1 MSNPR
6 LNMAGAGMKIL
17 QSWNRE
23 DTSLSEKNDQI
34 KMESNGRIKRKLH
47 RLFDEDSQ
55 GDSSGNSSDRKTIS
69 WRLESIDETKTPSF
83 DLIFNEN
90 NLCVIGRKDLTDS
103 KYISTRHCEIFK
115 NSHDEIFLSSQARY
129 DVIYI
134 DNQLASKDNPILL
147 KDGCEIRF
155 CKGHFIYH
163 LKRNVFERNQTLEL
177 ELGQHSC
184 PEIIKDT
191 KEEEENL
198 TRERMEMVLE
208 DMDACLRARHLR
220 DLEMTTSIC
229 RKLLSSFY
237 CDICIEV
244 IASCRSCVPCGHNYC
259 FPCITQYMAV
269 AKK

>member
-1 MSNPR
+1 MFDV
-6 LNMAGAGMKIL
+6 
-17 QSWNRE
+17 W
-23 DTSLSEKNDQI
+23 
-34 KMESNGRIKRKLH
+34 MEEGSMKRKLH

-55 GDSSGNSSDRKTIS
+55 DDNNGNSSERRKIIS
-69 WRLESIDETKTPSF
+69 WRLESLDETKTPSF
-83 DLIFNEN
+83 DLKFNEN
-90 NLCVIGRKDLTDS
+90 NLCVIGRKDLSDS
-103 KYISTRHCEIFK
+103 KYISTRHCEIFQ
-115 NSHDEIFLSSQARY
+115 NSNDDIFLSSQARY

-134 DNQLASKDNPILL
+134 DNQLASKDIPIFL

-163 LKRNVFERNQTLEL
+163 LKKNILARNQTLEL
-177 ELGQHSC
+177 EINQQ
-184 PEIIKDT
+184 ETETIKDT
-191 KEEEENL
+191 KEEDENV

-208 DMDACLRARHLR
+208 DMDASLRARHIR

-237 CDICIEV
+237 CDICIDV